1 MPSQPTPPLSADLFS
16 ELANDLSNFAQ
27 SQQEQIT
34 SLQAEVQHLHSRLT
48 DRDAVV
54 QYQHDLL
61 DKTQSDLIETRVKLQ
76 QAIQLAQPSVPTTV
90 PTPNTSSPAEP
101 PVRDVA
107 ASKISHDID
116 KVRLCNFNW
125 ASIDA
130 DLT

>member
-1 MPSQPTPPLSADLFS
+1 MQLL
-16 ELANDLSNFAQ
+16 LARGGK
-27 SQQEQIT
+27 IC
-34 SLQAEVQHLHSRLT
+34 VRV
-48 DRDAVV
+48 AVV
-54 QYQHDLL
+54 N
-61 DKTQSDLIETRVKLQ
+61 KLQ